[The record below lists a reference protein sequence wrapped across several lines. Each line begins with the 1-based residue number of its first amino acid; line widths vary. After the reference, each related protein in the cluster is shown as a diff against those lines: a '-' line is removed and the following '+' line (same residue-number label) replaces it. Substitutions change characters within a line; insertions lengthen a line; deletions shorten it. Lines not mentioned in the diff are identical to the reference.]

1 MKIKKKE
8 LRRREAQL
16 PINYPHPEVADA
28 SVSVEAAIFNA
39 EETRVEA
46 ICRRLAHNEVA
57 VRDAVL
63 AELPRYIRSVT
74 QRLVG
79 LEACVDLAALR
90 RFIVMQSGGKGG
102 RCGTSGGGAGGEKR
116 VVINVLRE
124 LEAYRNREENARR
137 EQRRQAAI
145 RRLQQERQQ
154 AARGG
159 DNNNRDD
166 NNNNKNNN
174 NDNNNNNSTGD
185 KNYMAAEK
193 EGEEGLKMRDAERK
207 SLRQIYGEWI
217 SVWCEMEL
225 VLLKLSRGLF
235 FCLWHSDKP
244 LVQLECAQRIA
255 RLIHVPHTNS
265 GKILLFSC
273 LIRVLMREWRSM
285 DRHRADKFLAL
296 VRKMIYELA
305 CLLESLEAE
314 ARLQQQRGDDNEAGT
329 NGGVDRSAPAGGTVA
344 SRGAS
349 PLAGRK
355 RERNEDEGGP
365 FHGDAD
371 VLTHDP
377 LCRALDEACYVF
389 QGQLL
394 PEPTAV
400 GLSMHVCDV
409 LFDELCR
416 AALSTALFVALSD
429 RIALHA
435 MSRGN
440 CVEKR
445 VLDYFIS
452 PMAGGMLS
460 SRRREQHQQKDG
472 QLTSVGALN
481 KRKRCRKEEKSGSC
495 SGHEESA
502 AHAAA
507 DAETRAILLQLA
519 DCCKNYSVARR
530 TVHSVRVMFTEGEMA
545 LRQAANPDGYEE
557 LTRGELRRRI
567 EREVAEVGET
577 RHAVVEERRNLRRLR
592 QQEKK
597 QQLLRL
603 KKKKKEKKGSIVA
616 AAAADNDDDE
626 DEDEAEAVKQKL
638 EKMKKKT
645 RRPQP
650 RDTKRKKHYT
660 LTKEDLY
667 GDE

>member
-28 SVSVEAAIFNA
+28 SVRVEAATFNA

-46 ICRRLAHNEVA
+46 LCRRLAHNEVA

-63 AELPRYIRSVT
+63 AELPRYIQSVT

-79 LEACVDLAALR
+79 LEACVDVAALR
-90 RFIVMQSGGKGG
+90 RCIVMQSGGK
-102 RCGTSGGGAGGEKR
+102 SGKDAGGEKR

-124 LEAYRNREENARR
+124 LEAYRNREENVRR
-137 EQRRQAAI
+137 EQRRQAAL

-154 AARGG
+154 AVRGG
-159 DNNNRDD
+159 DNNN
-166 NNNNKNNN
+166 NNNNN
-174 NDNNNNNSTGD
+174 NDD
-185 KNYMAAEK
+185 KNCMAAEK
-193 EGEEGLKMRDAERK
+193 EEEELNMRDAERK
-207 SLRQIYGEWI
+207 SLRRIYGEWI

-255 RLIHVPHTNS
+255 RLIHAPHTNS

-273 LIRVLMREWRSM
+273 LMRVLMREWRSM

-305 CLLESLEAE
+305 CLLGSLEVE
-314 ARLQQQRGDDNEAGT
+314 TRQQQQQQQKQGGGDNEAGT
-329 NGGVDRSAPAGGTVA
+329 NGGVDRSAPAGGTVT

-349 PLAGRK
+349 SRAGRK

-389 QGQLL
+389 QWQIV

-416 AALSTALFVALSD
+416 AALSPTLFVALSD
-429 RIALHA
+429 RIAFHA

-440 CVEKR
+440 YVEKR

-460 SRRREQHQQKDG
+460 GRRRQQHQQKNG
-472 QLTSVGALN
+472 QSTSVGASN
-481 KRKRCRKEEKSGSC
+481 KRKRCRNEDKTSSGS
-495 SGHEESA
+495 SHDESA
-502 AHAAA
+502 GHAAA

-519 DCCKNYSVARR
+519 DCCKKYSVARR

-545 LRQAANPDGYEE
+545 LRQAANPEEYEE
-557 LTRGELRRRI
+557 LTRGDLRRRI
-567 EREVAEVGET
+567 EQEVAEVGKT

-597 QQLLRL
+597 QQQLQRL
-603 KKKKKEKKGSIVA
+603 KRKKKENTENIFA
-616 AAAADNDDDE
+616 ASTDNDDDW
-626 DEDEAEAVKQKL
+626 DGNDDNEAVQQKL
-638 EKMKKKT
+638 EKMRKKT

>member
-16 PINYPHPEVADA
+16 PINYPHPEVTDA
-28 SVSVEAAIFNA
+28 SVSVEAATFKA

-79 LEACVDLAALR
+79 LEACVDVAALR

-124 LEAYRNREENARR
+124 LEAYRNRGENARR

-166 NNNNKNNN
+166 NNKNKE
-174 NDNNNNNSTGD
+174 NNNNNNNNTGD

-193 EGEEGLKMRDAERK
+193 EGEEELKMRDAERK

-314 ARLQQQRGDDNEAGT
+314 TRLQRQRGDDNEAGT
-329 NGGVDRSAPAGGTVA
+329 NGGVNRSAPAGGTVA

-452 PMAGGMLS
+452 PLAGGMLS

-481 KRKRCRKEEKSGSC
+481 KRKRRRNEDKSGSC

-557 LTRGELRRRI
+557 LTRGDLRRRI

-577 RHAVVEERRNLRRLR
+577 LHAVVEERRNLRRLR
-592 QQEKK
+592 QQEKR
-597 QQLLRL
+597 QLLQRL
-603 KKKKKEKKGSIVA
+603 KKKKKKGNIVA
-616 AAAADNDDDE
+616 SAAADNDE
-626 DEDEAEAVKQKL
+626 DEDEAVQQKL